1 MDELACAE
9 ILFESSEESVRIG
22 FNPVQGGVS
31 LFHIRRQYILD
42 IIRFLL
48 IEAQKSDRRLSKL
61 AKQIVESS
69 AAKNSLPIRVLEA
82 LKSVENELASID
94 DKFKRGEFLGQSND
108 DEFLQTLKLRKEF
121 SLQEHDVLGQILYNC
136 VEAGLFGISEC
147 DKYLQTIKSLADYN
161 SLTVHYI
168 PAFFLLPRAQVA
180 ALSND
185 NGLHKEIVIA
195 KAFKTLKDERSSWR
209 MSFWANALIVIFG
222 AQLVAY
228 WQESPAECKRLLTA
242 SNITNE
248 EDVLSSVEQAIDNGG
263 FEFLMSLSS
272 DTSLYVEETLYQFQ
286 NYRSLLTAVVP
297 QFSKL
302 GQFTVAFDEILILEL
317 EQVVRAVIIN
327 LAGTLRTM
335 RNNEEDIYMS
345 QRRALELD
353 LSEDDVEEQP
363 GVDYERFLI
372 FIASLYAGRPDQALT
387 FWEDSDGDLHGFL
400 EWATTSSPSSIMISS
415 SSAMLTSLSSGNV
428 SAQHAFDLLSL
439 NGILNHK
446 TVQITWAAILT
457 KVYECYAF
465 VFKPDQKKDQ
475 MRSLQ
480 DFSGI
485 DGDTSLILCSYFQLM
500 NEVAAHNEDALSY
513 LIYDANVGELG
524 EVELLLTFLVR
535 LLKVQSSL
543 YGPIMSLMSTLFK
556 PLNSETR
563 KLLWTV
569 IDEWLL
575 DSEIYTADTSV
586 ILKSSTIPVTERI
599 SGMFGTYVDLTNLIS
614 LLTSLLNNS
623 ANQTADAVAKSL
635 AFPENLGASY
645 RQPGI
650 WPYPQ
655 LVVEFI
661 FHDFEVDP
669 EDKSPGLGLK
679 LSCLKFIEKCLD
691 LGLTTHNWD
700 ADNAP
705 DAINYLKAHPF
716 AYTMTCLFDSANYSS
731 LFQLAKL
738 PIEAISDL
746 NYDDITCQTLIHA
759 LYIIVSILNTQ
770 HIFLD
775 IAIKETKGLFSS
787 HGVKS
792 FEDALL
798 YNLSSLSYFLLYCG
812 SSNSTLAL
820 LSFKL
825 LQFIS
830 LSPQFVTTMNY
841 SRDSRVNDDRL
852 LSEVM
857 MVDESYRI
865 REVFM
870 NQLERDFDSYDDIP
884 EGFYFE
890 GDINGI
896 SGANEPIKVKLNL
909 LNFLIANLERKT
921 SSPTISHYL
930 LGFRITGDGSLALDR
945 EPGGIGSGIS
955 LLHSIVNVLKNG
967 ISNVSPSNAGYES
980 SLILSACVKI
990 ILLLTRKKNSSRICL
1005 ELLRKMDFFSVVL
1018 INEPSMLASARWDG
1032 MIYNAE
1038 TRKEFLESDSAATL
1052 TAFYQ
1057 HRAAILECSS
1067 IEVYDSMIHGS
1078 LTLSEKYNE
1087 ILLQSYSQGSSGAFG
1102 GSSIK
1107 VLNFLDFLEFVDSET
1122 PGLENDVKEMIGP
1135 VAYEYFTSNEI
1146 SYGESNVEAAC
1157 GEFERLLS
1165 VRGRQLV
1172 QSSTIENLHD
1182 ANWVKAR
1189 RSAMSTFVRLKA
1201 KSKLDFVQAECL
1213 ESWSKLL
1220 LILLSGDRIGKEQKS
1235 AFILE
1240 VFQIL
1245 SPKLLEYSSFRTR
1258 LTGILTSLLSSL
1270 IHIVFAGDSALEA
1283 DRSNDRTVILFK
1295 TSLRVLQMKL
1305 TTPAIRKDLYSIGY
1319 LYLKS
1324 CLYTTK
1330 DSSTLVDQALQ
1341 ILRLSGDRSLSISC
1355 ADATSGDASLQIPSL
1370 MFLQVLAS
1378 VSSVAKSSFV
1388 LDGLLRY
1395 NLLALLIGSITSVGQ
1410 SLLELA
1416 SSSSR
1421 SKELRSCYSVF
1432 TQIFS
1437 FLVPVVQTRAGAT
1450 QVVQAGLFDALQQ
1463 CGMLSI
1469 DPDVAFQHDTGT
1481 HVSSYAILDLIFQVV
1496 ASILLSMGP
1505 ENVPALKRT
1514 KKFLDENQRLV
1525 ITTLRKD
1532 SADSSIED
1540 QHFEQ
1545 LIKSQVLLVALT
1557 ENVPS

>member
-1 MDELACAE
+1 MACAE

-42 IIRFLL
+42 IMRFLL
-48 IEAQKSDRRLSKL
+48 IEAQQTDRRLSKL
-61 AKQIVESS
+61 ARRIVESS
-69 AAKNSLPIRVLEA
+69 VVKNSLPIRVLEA
-82 LKSVENELASID
+82 LKSVENELAAIE
-94 DKFKRGEFLGQSND
+94 DKAKRGEFLGQSS
-108 DEFLQTLKLRKEF
+108 DEQFLQTLKLRKDF

-147 DKYLQTIKSLADYN
+147 DKYLQAIKALSDYN
-161 SLTVHYI
+161 SLIVHYI
-168 PAFFLLPRAQVA
+168 PAFFLLPRAQIGA
-180 ALSND
+180 ISND
-185 NGLHKEIVIA
+185 SGVHKEIVIA
-195 KAFKTLKDERSSWR
+195 KVFKSLSDESSTWR
-209 MSFWANALIVIFG
+209 MSYWANALIVVFG
-222 AQLVAY
+222 AQLVAC
-228 WQESPAECKRLLTA
+228 WQESPAECKRLLNA
-242 SNITNE
+242 SNINNE
-248 EDVLSSVEQAIDNGG
+248 ESILTTVEKAIDNGG
-263 FEFLMSLSS
+263 FEFLMALAS
-272 DTSLYVEETLYQFQ
+272 DTSLYVEESLYQFQ
-286 NYRSLLTAVVP
+286 NYRSLLTAIVP

-302 GQFTVAFDEILILEL
+302 GQFTAAFDEILVLEL
-317 EQVVRAVIIN
+317 EHIVRDVIVN

-353 LSEDDVEEQP
+353 LDEDHVKEQP

-372 FIASLYAGRPDQALT
+372 FIASLYAGRPDQALG

-415 SSAMLTSLSSGNV
+415 SSAMLSSLSKGNV
-428 SAQHAFDLLSL
+428 SAQHAFELLSL

-475 MRSLQ
+475 MRALQ
-480 DFSGI
+480 DFAGI
-485 DGDTSLILCSYFQLM
+485 DGDASLILCSYFQLM
-500 NEVAAHNEDALSY
+500 NEVAAYNEDALSY
-513 LIYDANVGELG
+513 LIYDANVGEPG

-569 IDEWLL
+569 IDEWLF

-599 SGMFGTYVDLTNLIS
+599 SGMFGTYVDLTKLIS
-614 LLTSLLNNS
+614 LLTSLLNNP
-623 ANQTADAVAKSL
+623 ANQSLDAGSKAL
-635 AFPENLGASY
+635 AFPENLGLSY

-650 WPYPQ
+650 WPYPH
-655 LVVEFI
+655 LVVGFI
-661 FHDFEVDP
+661 FQEFEVDP

-679 LSCLKFIEKCLD
+679 LSCLIFIEKCLD
-691 LGLTTHNWD
+691 LGRIAQNWD
-700 ADNAP
+700 SDNAP
-705 DAINYLKAHPF
+705 DVINFLKAHPF
-716 AYTMTCLFDSANYSS
+716 AYTMTCLFDSANYSG
-731 LFQLAKL
+731 LFELAKL

-746 NYDDITCQTLIHA
+746 SYDDVTCQTLVHA
-759 LYIIVSILNTQ
+759 LNIIVSILNTQ

-870 NQLERDFDSYDDIP
+870 NQLERDFDAYDDIP

-890 GDINGI
+890 GVINGI
-896 SGANEPIKVKLNL
+896 SGPNAPIQVKLNL

-930 LGFRITGDGSLALDR
+930 LGFRIAGDGSLALDR
-945 EPGGIGSGIS
+945 ESGGIGSGIS

-967 ISNVSPSNAGYES
+967 ISNVSPSRAGYES

-1005 ELLRKMDFFSVVL
+1005 EFLRKMDFFSVVL
-1018 INEPSMLASARWDG
+1018 INEPSMLASAKWDG
-1032 MIYNAE
+1032 MVYSAE

-1052 TAFYQ
+1052 AAFYQ

-1078 LTLSEKYNE
+1078 LTLTEKYNE
-1087 ILLQSYSQGSSGAFG
+1087 ILLQSYSHGSSGAFG

-1107 VLNFLDFLEFVDSET
+1107 ILNFLDFLEFVDSET

-1135 VAYEYFTSNEI
+1135 MAYDYFVSNEV
-1146 SYGESNVEAAC
+1146 SHGESNIEVAC

-1165 VRGRQLV
+1165 LRGRQLI
-1172 QSSTIENLHD
+1172 QSSAIESLHD

-1189 RSAMSTFVRLKA
+1189 RTAISTFAQLKA
-1201 KSKLDFVQAECL
+1201 KARLDFVQAECL

-1220 LILLSGDRIGKEQKS
+1220 LILLSGDRIGKELKS

-1240 VFQIL
+1240 VFQSL
-1245 SPKLLEYSSFRTR
+1245 SPKLLEYSSFKTR
-1258 LTGILTSLLSSL
+1258 LTSILTSLLSSL
-1270 IHIVFAGDSALEA
+1270 IHIVFSGEGTTEA
-1283 DRSNDRTVILFK
+1283 DRSNDRTVVLFK
-1295 TSLRVLQMKL
+1295 TCLRVLQMKL

-1324 CLYTTK
+1324 CLHPANN
-1330 DSSTLVDQALQ
+1330 SSVWADQALQ
-1341 ILRLSGDRSLSISC
+1341 ILRLSGDRTLSIAC
-1355 ADATSGDASLQIPSL
+1355 TDATSGDGSLQIPSL
-1370 MFLQVLAS
+1370 MFLQMLAS
-1378 VSSVAKSSFV
+1378 VSSAAKSSFV

-1410 SLLELA
+1410 TLLELA

-1421 SKELRSCYSVF
+1421 SKELRNCYSVF

-1437 FLVPVVQTRAGAT
+1437 FFIPVVQTRAGAT
-1450 QVVQAGLFDALQQ
+1450 QVVQAGLFDTLQQ

-1469 DPDVAFQHDTGT
+1469 DPDVAFQHETGT
-1481 HVSSYAILDLIFQVV
+1481 HISSYAILDLIFQVV

-1532 SADSSIED
+1532 SADASIED
-1540 QHFEQ
+1540 AHFEQ

-1557 ENVPS
+1557 ENTPS